1 MQTLDLPLHPTLR
14 HPLTGAPLRA
24 LAARPLARRH
34 GCAKTE
40 QAALDVAAFL
50 WPMMGGDETAEEK
63 AAAEKKAA
71 DEKAAAEKSAADE
84 KAAAEKKAAEDDPDA
99 AAKKL
104 ADEDPAKFEEEYGF
118 PPKTPV
124 EKMTPGQSAA
134 YWKNQATVQTRRNQA
149 MLKITGGKYGK
160 DLQSELEE
168 AARLRKAQ
176 MTDQEKAIDD
186 AKQEGRRE
194 ALGETLPEFART
206 LLGASLAHVEEER
219 RKVLVSS
226 ADVSTLIV
234 DGKVDADKVATLA
247 KALAP
252 SDTGTKR
259 DPNYGGGG
267 QSSKTGTGVA
277 AGRSRFQEEQE
288 RKKGKKAGV

>member
-34 GCAKTE
+34 GAAKTE
-40 QAALDVAAFL
+40 HVALDVAAFL
-50 WPMMGGDETAEEK
+50 WPMMGGAPDDPPGDDDK
-63 AAAEKKAA
+63 DKK
-71 DEKAAAEKSAADE
+71 DPPDDKD
-84 KAAAEKKAAEDDPDA
+84 KKDDDKKDPPDDDPDA
-99 AAKKL
+99 KAKQL

-124 EKMTPGQSAA
+124 EKMTPGQAAA

-176 MTDQEKAIDD
+176 MTDQERAIDD

-267 QSSKTGTGVA
+267 QSSKTGTGVS